1 VTIPPIAR
9 RTSIALLL
17 GIIACGENPVAPVE
31 VVDVYTPG
39 EAFSP
44 FTAYVLVGG
53 TVRFNI
59 TGDDHDVT
67 FSKNVSGAPEDV
79 LVVRDTVVSRTF
91 PVKGTFPYTCKV
103 HPGMNGEV
111 VVQ

>member
-1 VTIPPIAR
+1 MLKIAR
-9 RTSIALLL
+9 GAIAALLL
-17 GIIACGENPVAPVE
+17 GSLACGDAPVE
-31 VVDVYTPG
+31 PAQVVDVYTPG
-39 EAFSP
+39 EAFTP

-53 TVRFNI
+53 TVRFFI

-67 FSKNVSGAPEDV
+67 WSRNVAGAPDDI
-79 LVVRDTVVSRTF
+79 LVTRNTVVSRTF
-91 PVKGTFPYTCKV
+91 PTKGTFPYTCKV